1 MTAPHLSDP
10 APDSAP
16 SGLVRDVDA
25 YVRQLAEVSSR
36 TGGAAEPAA
45 QATAWAEAHRV
56 SAWGLRAAVS
66 AARDQGL
73 SWRELAELLD
83 VPAATLHRQYRA
95 GQALAVPDASIA
107 EPAPVTLTVVPPP
120 APEVPASIDLFV
132 GRDRALADAPAL
144 LANARL
150 LTLAG
155 PGGVGKTRLASEL
168 SQRIRGSYRG
178 GILWAELAPVA
189 PVPAE
194 AQLGARAGIEA
205 AIVAAAG
212 PGAHG
217 KRIGELLATA
227 CATGPVLLVLD
238 NCEHLV
244 EEAARTASSLLTAHP
259 LLRILATSR
268 EPLRIPGETILPVRP
283 LTDEP
288 AGTRGG
294 PPPAVRLFVDRARA
308 ASADFD
314 PDTHAKAIAELCEQ
328 LDGLPLAI
336 ELAARQIAVLPPA
349 ILLSRLAER
358 LDLLSG
364 GPRNAPHRQQSL
376 RAAIEWSYQLLDPTE
391 QAVFRRLA
399 ILPGGFDQR
408 TAAAVTAD
416 LGLGRAA
423 LWGLLATLAS
433 K

>member
-1 MTAPHLSDP
+1 MAAPHRSEP
-10 APDSAP
+10 VPESAA

-36 TGGAAEPAA
+36 AGGAAEPAA

-95 GQALAVPDASIA
+95 GHALAVPDASMA
-107 EPAPVTLTVVPPP
+107 EPAPPELPVVPQAPP
-120 APEVPASIDLFV
+120 RAPEVPASIDLFV
-132 GRDRALADAPAL
+132 GRDRALADAPGL

-168 SQRIRGSYRG
+168 AQRIRGSYRG
-178 GILWAELAPVA
+178 GVLWAELAPVA

-205 AIVAAAG
+205 AIIAAAG

-227 CATGPVLLVLD
+227 CGAGPVLLVLD

-244 EEAARTASSLLTAHP
+244 EEAARTASSLLSAHP

-283 LTDEP
+283 LTDES

-308 ASADFD
+308 ASPDFD
-314 PDTHAKAIAELCEQ
+314 PDTHATAIAELCEQ

-336 ELAARQIAVLPPA
+336 ELAARQIA
-349 ILLSRLAER
+349 
-358 LDLLSG
+358 
-364 GPRNAPHRQQSL
+364 
-376 RAAIEWSYQLLDPTE
+376 
-391 QAVFRRLA
+391 
-399 ILPGGFDQR
+399 
-408 TAAAVTAD
+408 
-416 LGLGRAA
+416 
-423 LWGLLATLAS
+423 
-433 K
+433 